1 MPGERR
7 HGEGRYIKASEI
19 GTYLF
24 CARAWR
30 FERQGAPSSRGPE
43 RAAGAAHH
51 ERLGERVASAE
62 RAGGLARWCLVL
74 AVVLALLDLTGLLG

>member
-1 MPGERR
+1 MA
-7 HGEGRYIKASEI
+7 GEGRGGEGLYLKASEV

-24 CARAWR
+24 CKRAWR

-43 RAAGAAHH
+43 RVAGTAYH
-51 ERLGERVASAE
+51 ERHGEMAVLAE

-74 AVVLALLDLTGLLG
+74 AVVLALLGLAGLLG